1 MIDYLLRAYE
11 LNPYDP
17 YICVMITQAFFGRS
31 MNRQS
36 DNRNYQIAQVSPG
49 FSPFP
54 PTISFLS
61 LFPTLSTMMGG
72 DSLGERFTHDL
83 RHVWLSALLPGE
95 RASNHT
101 TLHRR
106 HCGSTI

>member
-36 DNRNYQIAQVSPG
+36 DNRNYQIAQVS
-49 FSPFP
+49 
-54 PTISFLS
+54 L
-61 LFPTLSTMMGG
+61 
-72 DSLGERFTHDL
+72 
-83 RHVWLSALLPGE
+83 V
-95 RASNHT
+95 
-101 TLHRR
+101 TLHGHKLTSQGLAFLTKYRKLAPKDPESQEEVEYNYGR
-106 HCGSTI
+106 SFHGIGMSH